1 MILNLFTE
9 ILSFTKGISCHGNR
23 SRWNLYVWRI
33 RYQQVI
39 NIYRGVKLKYG
50 NKCVSL
56 ILFYLEISS
65 IIPLM
70 CIQLLITDPF
80 LFLSGS
86 LLGDLWLLRGDSW
99 TAERSVTVECPR
111 SFTNFILAH
120 GCLMVI
126 GWGIFVV
133 WGAYI
138 ARYFKSSGDTWFYL
152 HLILQV

>member
-1 MILNLFTE
+1 MILHLFTA

-39 NIYRGVKLKYG
+39 GVKLKYG

-56 ILFYLEISS
+56 ILFYLEISVNVYS
-65 IIPLM
+65 AVDKRLV
-70 CIQLLITDPF
+70 

-86 LLGDLWLLRGDSW
+86 LLGDLWLLRGESW